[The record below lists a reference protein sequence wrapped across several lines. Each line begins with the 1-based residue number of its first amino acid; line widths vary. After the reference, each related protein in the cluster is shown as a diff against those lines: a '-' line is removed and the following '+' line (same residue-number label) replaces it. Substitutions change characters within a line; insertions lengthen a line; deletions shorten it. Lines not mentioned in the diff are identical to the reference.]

1 MKPSKDKRQL
11 LVKNSI
17 PSSTTNQLKKE
28 KVELRRKKKCLVQDD
43 SEKKRFTKVNNL
55 LFSLWKSKI

>member
-17 PSSTTNQLKKE
+17 PSSTTNQRKKE

-43 SEKKRFTKVNNL
+43 SENKRFTKVNNL